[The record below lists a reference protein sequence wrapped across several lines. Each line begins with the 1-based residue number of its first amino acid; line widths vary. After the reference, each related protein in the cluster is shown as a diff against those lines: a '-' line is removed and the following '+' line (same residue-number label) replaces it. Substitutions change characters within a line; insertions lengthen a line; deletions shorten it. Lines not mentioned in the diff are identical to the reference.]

1 MTGNV
6 TFLVT
11 AAVPGLPSHLSKV
24 NLYGPINSIVDEFIY
39 SVLVGVCDNVK

>member
-11 AAVPGLPSHLSKV
+11 AAVPGSPSHLSKV
-24 NLYGPINSIVDEFIY
+24 NLYGPINSIVDEFFY
-39 SVLVGVCDNVK
+39 SVLVGGYDNVK